1 MVTYTG
7 VKHSE
12 EIGLFTLNLMSL
24 RSQLGFA
31 CKIISFAVSKRFLS
45 SIWYLRCGIDDIV
58 YNITRL
64 TNFNLSSYVQL
75 GGWPLTYI
83 LYRLRS
89 RWKNPPKNNRFFHL
103 CEDYRVS
110 FCMICFDKDILRW
123 FISQFNKIKTYVHVR
138 HGVASGGWGGGNFII
153 DIYSIKDIKHR
164 YL

>member
-12 EIGLFTLNLMSL
+12 EIFTLNLMSL

-110 FCMICFDKDILRW
+110 FCIICFDKDILRW
-123 FISQFNKIKTYVHVR
+123 FISQFNKIKTCICTCQAR
-138 HGVASGGWGGGNFII
+138 SSIRGWGGGNFII